1 VILQII
7 FGLLNAMLI
16 VFVLF
21 LVGRI
26 LKPIS
31 MLTKAT
37 SDIKKGNLLVSVR
50 YKGRDE
56 FSALAESFNSML
68 VTIKNYMKN
77 L

>member
-1 VILQII
+1 
-7 FGLLNAMLI
+7 MLI